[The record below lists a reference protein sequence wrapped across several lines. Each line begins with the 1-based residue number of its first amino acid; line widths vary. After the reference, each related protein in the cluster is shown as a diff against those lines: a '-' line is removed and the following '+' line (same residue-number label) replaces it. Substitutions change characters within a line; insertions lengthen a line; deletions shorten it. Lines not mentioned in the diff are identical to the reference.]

1 MSGVLTGFAAVLTII
16 AVGYLAA
23 RIQIVPRDSDE
34 LLARVLFYIAM
45 PALLFTTMLDAEPR
59 QVFSPL
65 LLGVLL
71 SVAATAALFIL
82 FAPRRL
88 GMRDRIVG
96 ALSSCYVNAGNLGIP
111 IAAYVLHDASLVA
124 PVLFVQLLVLAPV
137 GLSAL
142 DILSSDGPKSAKTW
156 LAPLVNPIVLAAL
169 LGLLTGLLPWQ
180 VPVIIHE
187 PISLMAGAAVPL
199 ALFLYGVSLC
209 GAVSAGAVR
218 TSREMWLATTLKT
231 IVHPAIAYLLGTF
244 VLQLSPSQVFALT
257 VLSALPTAQNI
268 FVYALRYNSGVT
280 LARSTILTTTAL
292 SIPVLLA
299 IAALLT

>member
-65 LLGVLL
+65 LIGVLL

-142 DILSSDGPKSAKTW
+142 DILSSDGPKSATTCP
-156 LAPLVNPIVLAAL
+156 APWANPIAPPAL
-169 LGLLTGLLPWQ
+169 LGPPTGPPPCQLP
-180 VPVIIHE
+180 VTIPMPFPLV
-187 PISLMAGAAVPL
+187 AGPPGHAA
-199 ALFLYGVSLC
+199 
-209 GAVSAGAVR
+209 
-218 TSREMWLATTLKT
+218 
-231 IVHPAIAYLLGTF
+231 
-244 VLQLSPSQVFALT
+244 
-257 VLSALPTAQNI
+257 
-268 FVYALRYNSGVT
+268 
-280 LARSTILTTTAL
+280 
-292 SIPVLLA
+292 
-299 IAALLT
+299 

>member
-1 MSGVLTGFAAVLTII
+1 KGLDVHDGEGVGAGGYRAGSRTAKVDQVSGVLTGFAAVLTII

-65 LLGVLL
+65 LIGVLL
-71 SVAATAALFIL
+71 SVAATAAIFIL

-199 ALFLYGVSLC
+199 ALFLYGV
-209 GAVSAGAVR
+209 
-218 TSREMWLATTLKT
+218 
-231 IVHPAIAYLLGTF
+231 
-244 VLQLSPSQVFALT
+244 
-257 VLSALPTAQNI
+257 
-268 FVYALRYNSGVT
+268 
-280 LARSTILTTTAL
+280 
-292 SIPVLLA
+292 
-299 IAALLT
+299 